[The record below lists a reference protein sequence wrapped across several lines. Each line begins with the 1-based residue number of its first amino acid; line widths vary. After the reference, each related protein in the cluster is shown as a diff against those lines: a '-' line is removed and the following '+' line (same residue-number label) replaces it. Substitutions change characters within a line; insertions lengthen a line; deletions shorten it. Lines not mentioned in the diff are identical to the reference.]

1 MTSELAQRAH
11 LRGLTPLQRH
21 QHLLTL
27 QARRPVRTEHDA
39 IRDHHRFLW
48 DADDGV
54 PLSWEQRLSKK
65 YHARLFKEYALADMS
80 RYREGAVGLRWRTET
95 EVFDGKGQ
103 FVCGAKGCNVDAELA
118 SFEVNFAYDEGG
130 ASKNALV
137 KLRLCPGCAAKLN
150 YRREQRR
157 AADGEREHERECER
171 RSERKHERKRKR
183 KHRREGEAEDGRPKK
198 SKEKKKKRR
207 KRDSDDDGSSRS
219 SGDEGGA
226 ADDDASNVWLAR
238 PEAERTQEEDMDD
251 YLAGLFF

>member
-1 MTSELAQRAH
+1 M
-11 LRGLTPLQRH
+11 
-21 QHLLTL
+21 
-27 QARRPVRTEHDA
+27 RTEHDA

-103 FVCGAKGCNVDAELA
+103 FVCGAKGCNADAELA

-130 ASKNALV
+130 ARKNALV

-157 AADGEREHERECER
+157 AADGERERERER

>member
-103 FVCGAKGCNVDAELA
+103 FVCGAKGCSADAELA

-130 ASKNALV
+130 TTKNALV

-157 AADGEREHERECER
+157 AADGERERERER

-219 SGDEGGA
+219 SGDEGGGA
-226 ADDDASNVWLAR
+226 GADEASNVWLAR

>member
-103 FVCGAKGCNVDAELA
+103 FVCGAKGCNADAELA

-130 ASKNALV
+130 ARKNALV

-157 AADGEREHERECER
+157 AADGERERERER

-198 SKEKKKKRR
+198 SKEEKKKKRK

>member
-150 YRREQRR
+150 YRRELRR
-157 AADGEREHERECER
+157 AADG
-171 RSERKHERKRKR
+171 
-183 KHRREGEAEDGRPKK
+183 
-198 SKEKKKKRR
+198 
-207 KRDSDDDGSSRS
+207 
-219 SGDEGGA
+219 
-226 ADDDASNVWLAR
+226 
-238 PEAERTQEEDMDD
+238 
-251 YLAGLFF
+251 

>member
-103 FVCGAKGCNVDAELA
+103 FVCGAKGCNADAELA

-130 ASKNALV
+130 ARKNALV

-157 AADGEREHERECER
+157 AADGERERERER

-219 SGDEGGA
+219 SGDEGGGA
-226 ADDDASNVWLAR
+226 GADEASNVWLAR

>member
-103 FVCGAKGCNVDAELA
+103 FVCGAKGCNADAELA

-130 ASKNALV
+130 ARKNALV

-157 AADGEREHERECER
+157 AADDARERER

-219 SGDEGGA
+219 SGDEGGGA
-226 ADDDASNVWLAR
+226 ADEASNVWLAR